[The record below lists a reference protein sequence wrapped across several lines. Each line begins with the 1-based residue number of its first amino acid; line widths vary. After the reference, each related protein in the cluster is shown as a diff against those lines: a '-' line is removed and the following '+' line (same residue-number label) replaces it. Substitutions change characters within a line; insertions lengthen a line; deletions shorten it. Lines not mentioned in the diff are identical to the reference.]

1 VGILIL
7 IAALAGVLVL
17 GGWIIGR
24 PLHFD
29 DAMDFLA
36 DPVIPILV
44 FSFISLAF
52 VVVPVVALVYVV
64 IIDVGIDLRDVL
76 APLARLFGWW

>member
-1 VGILIL
+1 
-7 IAALAGVLVL
+7 
-17 GGWIIGR
+17 
-24 PLHFD
+24 
-29 DAMDFLA
+29 MDFLA